1 MNTEFHYWLTGLI
14 AKESGFSEEDAKTIA
29 YSSEY
34 VDENDVNFVIKNR
47 SDKKD
52 TYSNYISQT
61 MNILKPKN
69 KLMKIYP
76 VFHFIPG
83 EPDAETALRK
93 DGKMHLLNTTPNSGN
108 ANEIMDQ
115 AFKAAQDI
123 RAYRIG
129 IASHTFVDT
138 WAHQNFV
145 GWYDYFNNIGLDI
158 KPDIGHADAEH
169 HPDYI
174 SHIWMDERLTK
185 PEIDNRAR
193 YMSAA
198 QTLFLKYCEYN
209 KSENGPDNS
218 SMWNALEQ
226 KLSELMGET
235 YTGDKSKYKDE
246 RIEKYK
252 ETVPWLS
259 EFDEKSWFDEAI
271 DTKVRGLK
279 DSHRGLLARF
289 TFFKDEYFWK
299 ESSDKTDTNWY
310 KFQEAVK
317 EHQSFALKV
326 LSKTFN
332 KMGINIYTS

>member
-1 MNTEFHYWLTGLI
+1 
-14 AKESGFSEEDAKTIA
+14 
-29 YSSEY
+29 
-34 VDENDVNFVIKNR
+34 
-47 SDKKD
+47 
-52 TYSNYISQT
+52 
-61 MNILKPKN
+61 
-69 KLMKIYP
+69 
-76 VFHFIPG
+76 
-83 EPDAETALRK
+83 
-93 DGKMHLLNTTPNSGN
+93 
-108 ANEIMDQ
+108 
-115 AFKAAQDI
+115 
-123 RAYRIG
+123 
-129 IASHTFVDT
+129 
-138 WAHQNFV
+138 
-145 GWYDYFNNIGLDI
+145 
-158 KPDIGHADAEH
+158 
-169 HPDYI
+169 
-174 SHIWMDERLTK
+174 
-185 PEIDNRAR
+185 
-193 YMSAA
+193 
-198 QTLFLKYCEYN
+198 
-209 KSENGPDNS
+209 
-218 SMWNALEQ
+218 MWNALEQ

-279 DSHRGLLARF
+279 DSHHGLLARF

>member
-1 MNTEFHYWLTGLI
+1 MDIEFHYYITGLI
-14 AKESGFSEEDAKTIA
+14 AAKAGFPPDQATIIA
-29 YSSEY
+29 HSSQY
-34 VDENDVNFVIKNR
+34 VDDNDIR
-47 SDKKD
+47 YEIDKGKASS
-52 TYSNYISQT
+52 YRNYISQT
-61 MNILKPKN
+61 MNILKPKA
-69 KLMKIYP
+69 KLLRIYP
-76 VFHFIPG
+76 IFHFIPG
-83 EPDAETALRK
+83 DPKAKTAWRK
-93 DGKMHLLNTTPNSGN
+93 DGKLHWLNTTPNSSN
-108 ANEIMDQ
+108 ANAIMD
-115 AFKAAQDI
+115 KALESDDI
-123 RAYRIG
+123 YRIG
-129 IASHTFVDT
+129 IAAHGYVDT

-279 DSHRGLLARF
+279 DSHHGLLARF
-289 TFFKDEYFWK
+289 TFFKD
-299 ESSDKTDTNWY
+299 DI
-310 KFQEAVK
+310 
-317 EHQSFALKV
+317 L
-326 LSKTFN
+326 
-332 KMGINIYTS
+332 